1 MSALLQNI
9 AVLICLIMLFG
20 VFREMKRQR
29 MSESKALLW
38 ILGILGLLILSCF
51 PGILMWIAG
60 LLGISWAPAALVFFA
75 LIVIMMLL
83 FYHTRAVS
91 ELEAQMME
99 MAMQVALL
107 KEQTEELKQKLTDI
121 QDERK

>member
-9 AVLICLIMLFG
+9 AVLICLIMLYG

-38 ILGILGLLILSCF
+38 ILGILGLLVLSCF

-60 LLGISWAPAALVFFA
+60 VLGISWAPAALVFFA
-75 LIVIMMLL
+75 IIVIMMLL
-83 FYHTRAVS
+83 FYHTRTVS

-107 KEQTEELKQKLTDI
+107 KEQTEDLNRQLADI
-121 QDERK
+121 QNERK